1 MKIFKYTKLVLYVI
15 GAILLFIFREFFVAN
30 LRWFIGGLMMMYGSL
45 AILEIAL
52 EKVKP
57 IYDGHG
63 FLFNLIE
70 AILGLVILLLIKEY
84 ATVCVIW
91 AVWSIFRESIELREI
106 LAKKLHTILAII
118 SFLESIAVIVLS
130 VLLMMEPGEHHA
142 LIHSYLLCIEL
153 VLTASIP
160 ILNSFIFKEK
170 ENKDEALE

>member
-1 MKIFKYTKLVLYVI
+1 MKIFKYIKLVFYVI
-15 GAILLFIFREFFVAN
+15 GAILLFIFREFFVEN
-30 LRWFIGGLMMMYGSL
+30 LRWFIGGLMMLYGSV

-70 AILGLVILLLIKEY
+70 AMLGLVILILIEEY
-84 ATVCVIW
+84 ATVCIIW

-106 LAKKLHTILAII
+106 LARKLHTVLAII

-130 VLLMMEPGEHHA
+130 ILLMMSPGEHHA

-153 VLTASIP
+153 ILTASIP
-160 ILNSFIFKEK
+160 ILNSFMFKK
-170 ENKDEALE
+170 NDKTLE

>member
-1 MKIFKYTKLVLYVI
+1 MKIFRYSKLAFYVI

-106 LAKKLHTILAII
+106 LAKKLHTILAIV

-130 VLLMMEPGEHHA
+130 ILLMMEPGEHHA

-160 ILNSFIFKEK
+160 ILNSFMFEK
-170 ENKDEALE
+170 ENKDESLE

>member
-1 MKIFKYTKLVLYVI
+1 MKIFRYTKLGFYVI

-30 LRWFIGGLMMMYGSL
+30 LRWFIGGLMMLYGSV

-70 AILGLVILLLIKEY
+70 AMLGLVILLLIEEY

-106 LAKKLHTILAII
+106 LARKLHTILAIV

-130 VLLMMEPGEHHA
+130 VLLMMSPGEHHA

-153 VLTASIP
+153 ILTASIP
-160 ILNSFIFKEK
+160 ILNSFMFEK
-170 ENKDEALE
+170 SDKTLE

>member
-1 MKIFKYTKLVLYVI
+1 MKIFRYSKLGFYVI
-15 GAILLFIFREFFVAN
+15 GAILLFIFREFFVEN
-30 LRWFIGGLMMMYGSL
+30 LRWFIGGLMMLYGSV

-70 AILGLVILLLIKEY
+70 AMLGLVILLLIEEY
-84 ATVCVIW
+84 ATVCIIW

-106 LAKKLHTILAII
+106 LARKLHTILAIV

-130 VLLMMEPGEHHA
+130 VLLMMSPGEHHA

-153 VLTASIP
+153 ILTASIP
-160 ILNSFIFKEK
+160 ILNSFMFKK
-170 ENKDEALE
+170 SDKTLE